1 MIYHKIQITIKQD
14 SYTKANESGEE
25 AQKETMKLIDIK
37 YVVVSRILIVPQAA
51 TSASIAE
58 IERPTTLVN
67 CPPPSGNI
75 NPHYTVPPSSS
86 KPSSSAPSS
95 TSDRLSPS
103 YTYPSLAFTIRY
115 GCASYTDNLV
125 SSTDANN
132 GSSTTS
138 YDSSPFSS
146 YSGVEAIFLVGNASP
161 GSSEAVV

>member
-1 MIYHKIQITIKQD
+1 M
-14 SYTKANESGEE
+14 
-25 AQKETMKLIDIK
+25 
-37 YVVVSRILIVPQAA
+37 
-51 TSASIAE
+51 E

-75 NPHYTVPPSSS
+75 YPHYTVPPSSS
-86 KPSSSAPSS
+86 EPSSSAPSS
-95 TSDRLSPS
+95 TSDRLSPY

-125 SSTDANN
+125 SSTYANN

-146 YSGVEAIFLVGNASP
+146 YTGVEAIFLVGNASP
-161 GSSEAVV
+161 GSSEAVVKFAIFKPIVGSGKKKKNKRRNKKIKDIRYELKILLRACSIDCIPE

>member
-1 MIYHKIQITIKQD
+1 M
-14 SYTKANESGEE
+14 
-25 AQKETMKLIDIK
+25 
-37 YVVVSRILIVPQAA
+37 IVPQAA

-103 YTYPSLAFTIRY
+103 YTHPSLAFTIRY